1 MPKVLAALVFTD
13 SLLQRV
19 GAAAG
24 KERDENASVAGGWR
38 NVWYMLLVVPET
50 SENGRH
56 DTATDSENC
65 KRQTYFHHLELAGI
79 SQIAAGRVI
88 VEYLLSYVDVSA
100 EDQSFL
106 DVLQHL
112 SADDVKRC
120 QLHTWQHINIV
131 VWFDLSTIMMMKTEK
146 LSVYNT

>member
-1 MPKVLAALVFTD
+1 
-13 SLLQRV
+13 
-19 GAAAG
+19 
-24 KERDENASVAGGWR
+24 
-38 NVWYMLLVVPET
+38 MLLVVPET